1 MNKANIVILGL
12 LIIIFS
18 TLTYQFNLE
27 WIILIL
33 QAFFAAIFTFTLYFF
48 QQQYAAKQ
56 TEQTLLISLN
66 SEVIS
71 LIDTLKSFK
80 TSYDNTKN
88 VESNSLDA
96 FYMSIEYN
104 FLHIYDSNA
113 DKLGFITNKKLLDD
127 IIRTYSF
134 QKRLF
139 SALLDLQNNARN
151 NMQFHLA
158 QPSKNL
164 LAHIDAHK
172 VRTEY
177 IYDNNVPNAIK
188 MLTDLNSSISNN
200 IK

>member
-33 QAFFAAIFTFTLYFF
+33 QAFFAAIFTFILYFF

-80 TSYDNTKN
+80 ISYDNTKN
-88 VESNSLDA
+88 GGTSSLDV

-104 FLHIYDSNA
+104 FLHLYDSNA

-164 LAHIDAHK
+164 LTHIDAHK

-188 MLTDLNSSISNN
+188 MLTDLNSSIANN

>member
-33 QAFFAAIFTFTLYFF
+33 QAFFAAIFTFILYFF

-80 TSYDNTKN
+80 ISYDNTKN
-88 VESNSLDA
+88 GESSSLDA

-177 IYDNNVPNAIK
+177 IYDNSVPNAIK
-188 MLTDLNSSISNN
+188 MLTNLNSSIANN